1 MTTPTKEQ
9 ILAAERKAAESRE
22 RARMAVYDLQATRR
36 AKVAQ
41 FQQRVAQP
49 STLAY
54 ALAIGIVI
62 GKTILKRRPALPPPP
77 RRRSNEQLKGKLMAS
92 LAAIVSRF
100 GWRFLSG
107 ALLRMWSSRMD
118 RPRLPPPRRQEP
130 TRAGVAPAALYTTT
144 RSAGE
149 TVH

>member
-9 ILAAERKAAESRE
+9 ILAAEQKAAASRE
-22 RARMAVYDLQATRR
+22 RTRMAVYDLQATRK

-41 FQQRVAQP
+41 LQRRIAQP

-62 GKTILKRRPALPPPP
+62 GKTLLRRRPERPVMP
-77 RRRSNEQLKGKLMAS
+77 RRRSNEQLKGKLAAS
-92 LAAIVSRF
+92 IAAIVSRF

-118 RPRLPPPRRQEP
+118 RPRLLPPPRRP
-130 TRAGVAPAALYTTT
+130 APAPTVIAPSIHSTT